1 MVDLAGSER
10 AADRVGN
17 DRERVEEGRLINES
31 LMGLKDC
38 VRARSKVSILYLR
51 AVCVRL
57 DLLARDADKPLL
69 PLGEQGCVP
78 RQGRVHARPVPV
90 FKAHARA
97 QACV

>member
-1 MVDLAGSER
+1 MVVDLAGSER

-51 AVCVRL
+51 AV
-57 DLLARDADKPLL
+57 
-69 PLGEQGCVP
+69 
-78 RQGRVHARPVPV
+78 
-90 FKAHARA
+90 
-97 QACV
+97 